1 MEKVTLCTR
10 EMFKVK
16 DRIAE
21 YSEIIAKSDNW
32 ENIKRMRD
40 EYIQLVLD
48 MHPDCDLVS
57 LRDELVRTANMTLNL
72 YASYTEAEYEAS
84 R

>member
-21 YSEIIAKSDNW
+21 YSDMIAKSENW
-32 ENIKRMRD
+32 QDIKRMRD

-48 MHPDCDLVS
+48 MHPNCDLVS
-57 LRDELVRTANMTLNL
+57 LRDELVRTANMTLCL
-72 YASYTEAEYEAS
+72 YADYTQEEYEAS